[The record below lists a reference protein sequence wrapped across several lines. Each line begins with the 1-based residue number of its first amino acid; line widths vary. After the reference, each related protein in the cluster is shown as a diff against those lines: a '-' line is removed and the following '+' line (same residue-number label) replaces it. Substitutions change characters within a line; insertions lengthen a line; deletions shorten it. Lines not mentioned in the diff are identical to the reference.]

1 MATLINILVKSAL
14 QEVLAREKKKKTG
27 RADLDWVTVRGGL
40 FMEKT
45 FRQSPKESVSEP
57 G

>member
-1 MATLINILVKSAL
+1 VPCRKYW
-14 QEVLAREKKKKTG
+14 QGKKKKKTG